1 MSSKFIKIIALLIF
15 WKTEQ
20 KLETLMSQIQI
31 VAQDPF
37 KGHVNSPAAL
47 MVISHCSDT
56 YVILASSVF
65 LPFCFGFL
73 I

>member
-1 MSSKFIKIIALLIF
+1 
-15 WKTEQ
+15 
-20 KLETLMSQIQI
+20 MSQIQI

-37 KGHVNSPAAL
+37 KGYVNSPAAL
-47 MVISHCSDT
+47 MVISHCSGT